1 MDVKIGVKTYGPDAT
16 QAKMDK
22 QNSYYKGI
30 HI

>member
-1 MDVKIGVKTYGPDAT
+1 MDVKIGLRTYGPDAN

-30 HI
+30 FL